1 LPIQHIHTYLVH
13 PKKGSDEPP
22 QINGTA
28 VRLEGRLFGLL
39 EGIYGRSDT
48 ECNIDITFTPSATG
62 TQQNDCRDIIRAYIG
77 NPTLPNG
84 RAIAVRL
91 EQKTDKRSGLGLLF
105 LIAGREGREHKL
117 VVSRFPTDVAIY
129 VDEHQRNL
137 TVQFLERVFMKNRTS
152 YKAVVYRHASLDAG
166 FWNGRAVDKQLNALG
181 GELSNYWILDFLAS
195 RFTVTAAAG
204 TRRLATALRNA
215 AKKAALEVKQEI
227 TAAVTLAGGLA
238 GEQLNINTFAER
250 LALSPAAREAIVGE
264 LKNPAVAQEQFQ
276 FDLTEFRTI
285 IAFKSVELSNGGVLT
300 APSSEFNAVFRQEHV
315 DDETLRFTTEGRI
328 VNEKLKQTP

>member
-1 LPIQHIHTYLVH
+1 
-13 PKKGSDEPP
+13 
-22 QINGTA
+22 
-28 VRLEGRLFGLL
+28 
-39 EGIYGRSDT
+39 
-48 ECNIDITFTPSATG
+48 
-62 TQQNDCRDIIRAYIG
+62 
-77 NPTLPNG
+77 
-84 RAIAVRL
+84 
-91 EQKTDKRSGLGLLF
+91 
-105 LIAGREGREHKL
+105 
-117 VVSRFPTDVAIY
+117 
-129 VDEHQRNL
+129 
-137 TVQFLERVFMKNRTS
+137 MKNRAS
-152 YKAVVYRHASLDAG
+152 YKAVIYRHASLDAG

-181 GELSNYWILDFLAS
+181 GELSNYWIFDFLAS

-215 AKKAALEVKQEI
+215 AKKATLEVKQEI

-238 GEQLNINTFAER
+238 GEQLNINTFGER
-250 LALSPAAREAIVGE
+250 LALSAAAREAIAGE